1 METLDSGLPGGNE
14 QSVDGTTSSAPCR
27 LDIASVPLAEAAD
40 LTHPKARALATQL
53 NGGQIPYAR
62 LMAVRAGEALEVVE
76 FEVSVDAVQY
86 AVYDIRPLEPV
97 AVVFVTGA
105 GTQSPPEVLALREDF
120 PEDAPHLLQREF
132 EYPRSL
138 CLYDVRFRDVE
149 SQWTPARFVA
159 LIREWFRLTA
169 RGQLHADDQPLERLL
184 TEGAGWVILPPA
196 VLERALAEGGDAGA
210 VDLPLWFEGRPE
222 HGGRPVI
229 IGSLAAPGPGA
240 KPRAIA
246 AVLRTKPRV
255 HGTLRR
261 APKTLADLHAL
272 LAAGG
277 DDLVGQ
283 LRQSMRGWEQR
294 ESFASAQMVFLLV
307 VPKRRTAAG
316 QVESTEAWVFF
327 ADGTVEEVGTRIDA
341 WQRAGDELGVGV
353 LIGFDPSRDGRDVRV
368 ELGYT
373 LYTQGRGNLARQ
385 NGRPAEDDRSVVLV
399 GGGALGSQVM
409 MNASRAAFGRWTV
422 IDDDLVLPHNMARH
436 AASGDAVG
444 YKKAEVLKILANLV
458 ADEEPVHQA
467 IVADVLAPGE
477 RAADV
482 ESAFACAN
490 LIVDVSASVAV
501 ARALARDV
509 VSSARR
515 VSLFLNPSGTDLTL
529 LSEDVDRATPLD
541 LLEMQYYR
549 AVARGGALD
558 GALAASLS
566 RVRYGRSCRDV
577 SVALPQA
584 LVGLYAGLG
593 TLGLDKTVADPAA
606 NARVWRLDHATLG
619 VNQVVVETWPMVE
632 CSSSGWRVVTD
643 EWLLWRLAELRA
655 SKLPNET
662 GGVLVG
668 TYDLT
673 RRIVYLVETI
683 PSPRDSHEYPTSYMR
698 GAENLTEDVERITAA
713 TAGQLHYIGEW
724 HSHPAG
730 HSCHPSDADQK
741 LFAWLAGELARDGL
755 PPLMVIVGDGRMAVP
770 YVDEIVRG
778 RPYPGILRPGE
789 DARTRPPA

>member
-1 METLDSGLPGGNE
+1 VETLNSATPGGNE
-14 QSVDGTTSSAPCR
+14 PGVNGTTSSAPSR
-27 LDIASVPLAEAAD
+27 LDIASVRLAEAAD
-40 LTHPKARALATQL
+40 LMHPKARALASQL
-53 NGGQIPYAR
+53 DGGQIAYAR
-62 LMAVRAGEALEVVE
+62 LVGVRAGEALDVVE
-76 FEVSVDAVQY
+76 FEVSVDAVQHP
-86 AVYDIRPLEPV
+86 VYDIRPVEPV
-97 AVVFVTGA
+97 AVVFVTG
-105 GTQSPPEVLALREDF
+105 GTSQSAPEVLALREDF
-120 PEDAPHLLQREF
+120 PEDAPHLLQRDF

-169 RGQLHADDQPLERLL
+169 RGELHAEDQPLERLL
-184 TEGAGWVILPPA
+184 TEAAGWVILPPA
-196 VLERALAEGGDAGA
+196 VLQRALAQGEDAGA
-210 VDLPLWFEGRPE
+210 VDLPLWFNGRPE

-229 IGSLAAPGPGA
+229 IGSLAAPAPGA
-240 KPRAIA
+240 EPRAIA
-246 AVLRTKPRV
+246 AVLRTEPRV

-261 APKTLADLHAL
+261 APRTLADLHAL

-307 VPKRRTAAG
+307 VPKRRTAEG
-316 QVESTEAWVFF
+316 PVESTEAWVFF

-341 WQRAGDELGVGV
+341 WQRAGDKLGV
-353 LIGFDPSRDGRDVRV
+353 LLGFDPARDGRDVRV

-373 LYTQGRGNLARQ
+373 IYTQGRGNLARQ
-385 NGRPAEDDRSVVLV
+385 NGRAAEDDRSIVSV

-409 MNASRAAFGRWTV
+409 MNAARAAFGRWTV
-422 IDDDLVLPHNMARH
+422 IDDDLVLPHNLARH
-436 AASGDAVG
+436 AVPGDAVG
-444 YKKAEVLKILANLV
+444 YKKAEVLKTLANAV
-458 ADEEPVHQA
+458 ANEEPVHRA

-477 RAADV
+477 RAAEV
-482 ESAFACAN
+482 ESAFADAD
-490 LIVDVSASVAV
+490 LILDVSASVAV

-529 LSEDVDRATPLD
+529 LSEDVGRTTPLD

-558 GALAASLS
+558 GALAESLS

-593 TLGLDKTVADPAA
+593 TLGLDKAAVDPAA
-606 NARVWRLDHATLG
+606 NARVWRLDHDTLG
-619 VNQVVVETWPMVE
+619 VSPVVIETSSMVE

-655 SKLPNET
+655 SKLPSET

-668 TYDLT
+668 TYDLS

-683 PSPRDSHEYPTSYMR
+683 PSPKDSHEYPTSYMR
-698 GAENLTEDVERITAA
+698 GAENLAEDVERITAA
-713 TAGQLHYIGEW
+713 TAGQLHYVGEW

-741 LFAWLAGELARDGL
+741 LFAWLAEELARDGL
-755 PPLMVIVGDGRMAVP
+755 PPLMVIVGDGGVAVP

-778 RPYPGILRPGE
+778 RPYPGILRPGGE
-789 DARTRPPA
+789 GVR